1 MCSWYKNTSEFGCM
15 FTVDGEGRLQEPSKR
30 QRRWNT
36 GKNDIDV
43 KAPPKVLQTE
53 SVKEETS
60 SEVKETAAPSLA
72 TLPLAV
78 PASSTPKSASGLER
92 VAISRPAV
100 SRSDVPV
107 NGETQKT
114 RVGAF
119 FRRLTLHL
127 V

>member
-1 MCSWYKNTSEFGCM
+1 
-15 FTVDGEGRLQEPSKR
+15 
-30 QRRWNT
+30 
-36 GKNDIDV
+36 
-43 KAPPKVLQTE
+43 
-53 SVKEETS
+53 
-60 SEVKETAAPSLA
+60 
-72 TLPLAV
+72 
-78 PASSTPKSASGLER
+78 LER